1 MLKLSYNHDIER
13 TSYTGV
19 IFSMK
24 EVSICVGSS
33 CHLKGAHDVV
43 EIFKDKVKEYDL
55 KDEIH
60 LKASFCQ
67 GKCTDGVVVT
77 VDNEF
82 LTGVNPENAAEI
94 FDQVFME
101 GDKNNESA

>member
-1 MLKLSYNHDIER
+1 M
-13 TSYTGV
+13 
-19 IFSMK
+19 

-43 EIFKDKVKEYDL
+43 EIFQKMLKKYDL
-55 KDEIH
+55 EDDIH

-77 VDNEF
+77 VEDEF
-82 LTGVNPENAAEI
+82 ITGVNPDNAREI
-94 FDQVFME
+94 FYNRFVDK
-101 GDKNNESA
+101 GDGDNNENQNECA

>member
-1 MLKLSYNHDIER
+1 MNLLK

-43 EIFKDKVKEYDL
+43 DIFKDKVEEYDL
-55 KDEIH
+55 KDQIH

-67 GKCTDGVVVT
+67 GKCTDGVVVM
-77 VDNEF
+77 VDDEL
-82 LTGVNPENAAEI
+82 LTDVNPENADEI
-94 FDQVFME
+94 FYKVFVE
-101 GDKNNESA
+101 GDKENESA